1 MVRKFFAVATASILL
16 FAPSYSFSAI
26 ADQTPPATSSN
37 QSSQPS
43 QSAESAKSSDDSNG
57 ERSRPLHRINEE
69 REGHF
74 EGAQLILVGAAL
86 VIALGLAYRAG
97 RRRREE

>member
-16 FAPSYSFSAI
+16 LAPSYSLSAI
-26 ADQTPPATSSN
+26 ADQTPAATSSS
-37 QSSQPS
+37 QSS

-57 ERSRPLHRINEE
+57 EQSRPLHRVDEE

-74 EGAQLILVGAAL
+74 DGAQLILVGAAL